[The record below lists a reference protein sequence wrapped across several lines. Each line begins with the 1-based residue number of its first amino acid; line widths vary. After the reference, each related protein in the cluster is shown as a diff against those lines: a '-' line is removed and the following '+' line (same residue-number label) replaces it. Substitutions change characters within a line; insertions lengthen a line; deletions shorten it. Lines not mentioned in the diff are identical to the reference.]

1 MFLRITHIDGGQITY
16 LEEYYLTNHEIDV
29 LTASAKD
36 MISKIPTGSM
46 IVELGSG

>member
-1 MFLRITHIDGGQITY
+1 MRVTHIDREQITY

-36 MISKIPTGSM
+36 MVSKIPAGSM